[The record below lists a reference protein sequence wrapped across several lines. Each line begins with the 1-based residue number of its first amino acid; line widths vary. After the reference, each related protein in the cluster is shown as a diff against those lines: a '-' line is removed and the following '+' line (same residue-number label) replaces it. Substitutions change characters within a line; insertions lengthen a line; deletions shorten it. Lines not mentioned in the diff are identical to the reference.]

1 MKKFKSYFLLLISAL
16 VFFVISFCVSK
27 QDSFTLNIKD
37 TYYVMPKPD
46 FYHGIAI
53 LCFTPGL
60 VYFVLDKSNVKLISI
75 LSKAHIFGTLLSIFL
90 LLFFNYKNNLDVKS
104 VRFGDIINQ
113 FDYNSCVGIS
123 LIVVLFLQFLFLIN
137 IFVSQIQKLRS
148 YRISR

>member
-1 MKKFKSYFLLLISAL
+1 MKFKSYFLLLISAL

-46 FYHGIAI
+46 FYYGIAI
-53 LCFTPGL
+53 LCFTSGL

-75 LSKAHIFGTLLSIFL
+75 LSKAHVYVTLLSIFL

-123 LIVVLFLQFLFLIN
+123 LIVILFLQFLFLIN
-137 IFVSQIQKLRS
+137 IFVSQIKKMRS
-148 YRISR
+148 HQIS

>member
-1 MKKFKSYFLLLISAL
+1 MKKFKSYFFLLISAL
-16 VFFVISFCVSK
+16 VFFVISFCVLK
-27 QDSFTLNIKD
+27 QETFMLNIKD
-37 TYYVMPKPD
+37 TYYVISKPD

-53 LCFTPGL
+53 LCFTSGL

-75 LSKAHIFGTLLSIFL
+75 LSKTHVFGTLVSILL
-90 LLFFNYKNNLDVKS
+90 LLFFNYKNNLDVKA

-123 LIVVLFLQFLFLIN
+123 LIVILFLQFLFLIN

-148 YRISR
+148 YRISQ